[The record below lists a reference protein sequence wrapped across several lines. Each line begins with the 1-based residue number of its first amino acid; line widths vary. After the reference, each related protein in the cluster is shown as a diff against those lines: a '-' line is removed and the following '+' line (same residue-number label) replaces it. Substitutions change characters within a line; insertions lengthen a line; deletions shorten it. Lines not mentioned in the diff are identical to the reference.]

1 MVQNQ
6 MTLNIISEIRESQR
20 SQETTKIDK
29 AGVEESEDAMKSR
42 VEKTKRCRKLKKQL
56 LPLKWIS
63 LFLLSTL
70 PIFSVPN
77 WCIRAGLNQP
87 GIHSEQC
94 EPDKYPNS
102 NLMKLPPVLT
112 TFLTLLAYALLSI
125 FIVMRLFI
133 KKRSNSAIIRSVG
146 MGALMLISAID
157 LIWVFADDHKSTT
170 WVVNIFNVFLILF
183 FIRAI
188 REIWIQFSI
197 VMIKS
202 VPVFIIML
210 SYFILFVIIGFIL
223 FANNEAANDFFTI
236 N

>member
-1 MVQNQ
+1 
-6 MTLNIISEIRESQR
+6 
-20 SQETTKIDK
+20 
-29 AGVEESEDAMKSR
+29 
-42 VEKTKRCRKLKKQL
+42 
-56 LPLKWIS
+56 
-63 LFLLSTL
+63 
-70 PIFSVPN
+70 
-77 WCIRAGLNQP
+77 
-87 GIHSEQC
+87 
-94 EPDKYPNS
+94 
-102 NLMKLPPVLT
+102 MKLPPALT
-112 TFLTLLAYALLSI
+112 TCLTLLAYALLSI

-133 KKRSNSAIIRSVG
+133 KKRSNSAIFRSVG

-223 FANNEAANDFFTI
+223 FANNESDKSFFTI
-236 N
+236 NESMYTVFILFTVSNYPDVQTPYFENSRLSMLYFWAFLLIGIFLLSNLLLAQVFMNYKKLVDEQLKRFEKDVNAYFLKLFNDIKPEKNVDFITCEQLTEVLGG